1 MSKKL
6 SFRKDI
12 NGLRAWAALAVLLF
26 HFQLLHFSGGFAG
39 VDVFFVISG
48 YLMAAILYPQ
58 VYQNNLNLFAFYNS
72 RIRRVAPALIALVF
86 ILFVFGCFFL
96 IRLDFNELLTE
107 SRYAATFR
115 YNLKYSDFD
124 YFGRSVNEHW
134 LMHTW
139 TLGIEF
145 QFYILFPV
153 ILFAINKITKIK
165 KQVVNIL
172 LAISIVSFLAML
184 YKLSVSPQKAFFLLQ
199 YRIWEFLAGSILFIY
214 QYKLEE
220 NNYNLLINRF
230 LKIILSF
237 FGWGIL
243 IFFFLFVK
251 ENNSWPDYRSIF
263 PVLATLLIIA
273 PGKDTFLTKN
283 IIAQKIGKAS
293 YSIYLWHWPVYVG
306 FILFGL
312 DNIYQLCCAAI
323 LSILLGFFSYYF
335 FERPNFIGRLS
346 IIKQLFLMVLLII
359 SVDKFLQLVSNE
371 KIKLPIENQSIHME
385 KYFEYSTEKGRMCLD
400 NAELCLFGVD
410 NEKPSFILLGDSHAG
425 SIVSGLEKI
434 AFDKKKSFLLF
445 ASHGCAIITGI
456 KSDDKNYEKCLRLN
470 ESINK
475 IISSN
480 PNVKIVI
487 LNRYNEY
494 LLGHNEK
501 DDFIISP
508 LYINKKTDINNA
520 ELVNLVRSE
529 LAQGFFTT
537 TCRLSENNSVYW
549 VKPIPEMGVNVP
561 NELIRAKFYH
571 NSDISIRV
579 SKKDYLDRNNKIL
592 QLQEKSEKNCKVKL
606 IDPTT
611 ILCDQDWCYSSDKDN
626 ILYKDDDHLNPWGAA
641 KIAPLFEE
649 LFN

>member
-1 MSKKL
+1 MSKNL

-58 VYQNNLNLFAFYNS
+58 VSQNNLNLFAFYNS
-72 RIRRVAPALIALVF
+72 RIRRVAPALITLVL
-86 ILFVFGCFFL
+86 ILFLFGCFFL
-96 IRLDFNELLTE
+96 IRLDFNELLKE
-107 SRYAATFR
+107 ARYAATFR
-115 YNLKYSDFD
+115 YNIKYSDFD
-124 YFGRSVNEHW
+124 YFGRAVNEHW

-153 ILFAINKITKIK
+153 ILFFINKITKIK
-165 KQVVNIL
+165 KQVVIIL
-172 LAISIVSFLAML
+172 LAISIISFLAML

-214 QYKLEE
+214 QYKPESYDLSVSQSVSQSVIFI
-220 NNYNLLINRF
+220 LTGW
-230 LKIILSF
+230 IILVS
-237 FGWGIL
+237 
-243 IFFFLFVK
+243 FFLFSH
-251 ENNSWPDYRSIF
+251 ENNSWPDYRAII
-263 PVLATLLIIA
+263 PIIATLLILA
-273 PGKDTFLTKN
+273 PIKDTLFTNN
-283 IIAQKIGKAS
+283 IIAQKIGLAS

-306 FILFGL
+306 CILFGL
-312 DNIYQLCCAAI
+312 DNLYQLCFAAI
-323 LSILLGFFSYYF
+323 LSILLGFLSYYF

-346 IIKQLFLMVLLII
+346 IVKQLFLMILLII

-371 KIKLPIENQSIHME
+371 KIKLPIENESVSME
-385 KYFEYSTEKGRMCLD
+385 KYFEYSTEKGRNCLD
-400 NAELCLFGVD
+400 NAELCLFGMD

-425 SIVSGLEKI
+425 SIVSGLEKM

-445 ASHGCAIITGI
+445 ASHGCAIINGI

-470 ESINK
+470 ENINE
-475 IISSN
+475 IISGN
-480 PNVKIVI
+480 PNIRILI

-494 LLGHNEK
+494 ILGHNEK
-501 DDFIISP
+501 DDFIVSP
-508 LYINKKTDINNA
+508 LYINEKPDVNDS
-520 ELVNLVRSE
+520 ELVNQVRSE
-529 LAQGFFTT
+529 LAQGLLTT

-579 SKKDYLDRNNKIL
+579 SKKDYIDRNNKIL
-592 QLQEKSEKNCKVKL
+592 KLQEKSEKNCNVKL
-606 IDPTT
+606 IDPAT
-611 ILCDQDWCYSSDKDN
+611 ILCDKDWCYSSDKYDV
-626 ILYKDDDHLNPWGAA
+626 LYKDDDHLNPWGAA

>member
-1 MSKKL
+1 MSKNL

-58 VYQNNLNLFAFYNS
+58 VSQNNLNLFAFYNS
-72 RIRRVAPALIALVF
+72 RIRRVAPALIALVL
-86 ILFVFGCFFL
+86 ILFLFGCFFL
-96 IRLDFNELLTE
+96 IRLDFNELLKE
-107 SRYAATFR
+107 ARYAATFR
-115 YNLKYSDFD
+115 YNIKYSDFD
-124 YFGRSVNEHW
+124 YFGRAVNEHW

-145 QFYILFPV
+145 QFYILFPL
-153 ILFAINKITKIK
+153 ILFVINKITKTK
-165 KQVVNIL
+165 EKMVGIL
-172 LAISIVSFLAML
+172 LVISIVSFLAML
-184 YKLSVSPQKAFFLLQ
+184 YKLSISPQKVFFLLQ

-214 QYKLEE
+214 QYKPESYDLSVSQSVSQSVIFI
-220 NNYNLLINRF
+220 LTGW
-230 LKIILSF
+230 IILVS
-237 FGWGIL
+237 
-243 IFFFLFVK
+243 FFLFSK
-251 ENNSWPDYRSIF
+251 ENNSWPDYRAII
-263 PVLATLLIIA
+263 PIIATLLILA
-273 PGKDTFLTKN
+273 PIKDTLFTNN
-283 IIAQKIGKAS
+283 IIAQKIGLAS

-306 FILFGL
+306 CILFGL
-312 DNIYQLCCAAI
+312 DNLYQLCFAAI
-323 LSILLGFFSYYF
+323 LSILLGFLSYYF

-346 IIKQLFLMVLLII
+346 IVKQLLLMILLII

-371 KIKLPIENQSIHME
+371 KIRLPIENESVSME
-385 KYFEYSTEKGRMCLD
+385 KYFEYSTEKGRKCLD
-400 NAELCLFGVD
+400 NAELCLFGMD

-445 ASHGCAIITGI
+445 ASHGCAIIKGI

-470 ESINK
+470 EKINE

-480 PNVKIVI
+480 PNIKVVI

-501 DDFIISP
+501 DDFIVSP
-508 LYINKKTDINNA
+508 LYVNKKPDVNNSG
-520 ELVNLVRSE
+520 LVNQVRSE
-529 LAQGFFTT
+529 LAQALLTT
-537 TCRLSENNSVYW
+537 TCRLSEKNSVYW

-571 NSDISIRV
+571 NSDASIKV
-579 SKKDYLDRNNKIL
+579 SKEDYLDRSSVIL
-592 QLQEKSEKNCKVKL
+592 QLQEQSKKNCNVKL
-606 IDPTT
+606 IDPAT
-611 ILCDQDWCYSSDKDN
+611 ILCDKDWCYSSDKDDV
-626 ILYKDDDHLNPWGAA
+626 LYKDDDHLNPWGAA

>member
-1 MSKKL
+1 MSKNL

-58 VYQNNLNLFAFYNS
+58 VSQNNLNLFAFYNS
-72 RIRRVAPALIALVF
+72 RIRRVAPALIALVL
-86 ILFVFGCFFL
+86 ILFLFGCFFL
-96 IRLDFNELLTE
+96 IRLDFNELLKE
-107 SRYAATFR
+107 ARYAATFR
-115 YNLKYSDFD
+115 YNIKYSDFD
-124 YFGRSVNEHW
+124 YFGRAVNEHW

-145 QFYILFPV
+145 QFYILFPL
-153 ILFAINKITKIK
+153 ILFVINKITKTK
-165 KQVVNIL
+165 EKMVGIL
-172 LAISIVSFLAML
+172 LVISIVSFLAML
-184 YKLSVSPQKAFFLLQ
+184 SQSVSQSVIF
-199 YRIWEFLAGSILFIY
+199 ILTGW
-214 QYKLEE
+214 
-220 NNYNLLINRF
+220 
-230 LKIILSF
+230 IILVS
-237 FGWGIL
+237 
-243 IFFFLFVK
+243 FFLFSK
-251 ENNSWPDYRSIF
+251 ENNSWPDYRAII
-263 PVLATLLIIA
+263 PIIATLLILA
-273 PGKDTFLTKN
+273 PIKDTLFTNN
-283 IIAQKIGKAS
+283 IIAQKIGLAS

-306 FILFGL
+306 CILFGL
-312 DNIYQLCCAAI
+312 DNLYQLCFAAI
-323 LSILLGFFSYYF
+323 LSILLGFLSYYF

-346 IIKQLFLMVLLII
+346 IVKQLLLMILLII

-371 KIKLPIENQSIHME
+371 KIRLPIENESVSME
-385 KYFEYSTEKGRMCLD
+385 KYFEYSTEKGRKCLD
-400 NAELCLFGVD
+400 NAELCLFGMD

-445 ASHGCAIITGI
+445 ASHGCAIIKGI

-470 ESINK
+470 EKINE

-480 PNVKIVI
+480 PNIKVVI

-501 DDFIISP
+501 DDFIVSP
-508 LYINKKTDINNA
+508 LYVNKKPDVNNSG
-520 ELVNLVRSE
+520 LVNQVRSE
-529 LAQGFFTT
+529 LAQALLTT
-537 TCRLSENNSVYW
+537 TCRLSEKNSVYW

-571 NSDISIRV
+571 NSDASIKV
-579 SKKDYLDRNNKIL
+579 SKEDYLDRSSVIL
-592 QLQEKSEKNCKVKL
+592 QLQEQSKKNCNVKL
-606 IDPTT
+606 IDPAT
-611 ILCDQDWCYSSDKDN
+611 ILCDKDWCYSSDKDDV
-626 ILYKDDDHLNPWGAA
+626 LYKDDDHLNPWGAA

>member
-1 MSKKL
+1 MSKNL

-58 VYQNNLNLFAFYNS
+58 VSQNNLNLFAFYNS
-72 RIRRVAPALIALVF
+72 RIRRVAPALIALVL
-86 ILFVFGCFFL
+86 ILFLFGCFFL
-96 IRLDFNELLTE
+96 IRLDFNELLKE
-107 SRYAATFR
+107 ARYAATFR
-115 YNLKYSDFD
+115 YNIKYSDFD
-124 YFGRSVNEHW
+124 YFGRAVNEHW

-145 QFYILFPV
+145 QFYILFPL
-153 ILFAINKITKIK
+153 ILFVINKITKTK
-165 KQVVNIL
+165 EKMVGIL
-172 LAISIVSFLAML
+172 LVISIVSFLAML
-184 YKLSVSPQKAFFLLQ
+184 YKLSISPQKVFFLLQ

-214 QYKLEE
+214 QYKPESYDLSVSQSVIFI
-220 NNYNLLINRF
+220 LTGW
-230 LKIILSF
+230 IILVS
-237 FGWGIL
+237 
-243 IFFFLFVK
+243 FFLFSK
-251 ENNSWPDYRSIF
+251 ENNSWPDYRAII
-263 PVLATLLIIA
+263 PIIATLLILA
-273 PGKDTFLTKN
+273 PIKDTLFTNN
-283 IIAQKIGKAS
+283 IIAQKIGLAS

-306 FILFGL
+306 CILFGL
-312 DNIYQLCCAAI
+312 DNLYQLCFAAI
-323 LSILLGFFSYYF
+323 LSILLGFLSYYF

-346 IIKQLFLMVLLII
+346 IVKQLLLMILLII

-371 KIKLPIENQSIHME
+371 KIRLPIENESVSME
-385 KYFEYSTEKGRMCLD
+385 KYFEYSTEKGRKCLD
-400 NAELCLFGVD
+400 NAELCLFGMD

-445 ASHGCAIITGI
+445 ASHGCAIIKGI

-470 ESINK
+470 EKINE

-480 PNVKIVI
+480 PNIKVVI

-501 DDFIISP
+501 DDFIVSP
-508 LYINKKTDINNA
+508 LYVNKKPDVNNSG
-520 ELVNLVRSE
+520 LVNQVRSE
-529 LAQGFFTT
+529 LAQALLTT
-537 TCRLSENNSVYW
+537 TCRLSEKNSVYW

-571 NSDISIRV
+571 NSDASIKV
-579 SKKDYLDRNNKIL
+579 SKEDYLDRSSVIL
-592 QLQEKSEKNCKVKL
+592 QLQEQSKKNCNVKL
-606 IDPTT
+606 IDPAT
-611 ILCDQDWCYSSDKDN
+611 ILCDKDWCYSSDKDDV
-626 ILYKDDDHLNPWGAA
+626 LYKDDDHLNPWGAA